1 VEQIFP
7 PIPAEVKYT
16 LVEVISEQPDRTL
29 CITDIFKVIRVGEVE
44 KLFMGK
50 ALTVEFNAAER
61 GLFGFS
67 GCNTFRGSIT
77 ILTETEIE
85 FGNFDKYHD
94 GLPTA

>member
-50 ALTVEFNAAER
+50 ALTVEFNAAE
-61 GLFGFS
+61 
-67 GCNTFRGSIT
+67 
-77 ILTETEIE
+77 
-85 FGNFDKYHD
+85 
-94 GLPTA
+94 